1 MTADQ
6 ASAEPKGDEPEAK
19 LETKAERK
27 ARERAE
33 REAAKADQA
42 SAEPKGDEPGHAPK
56 RRVWAHGS
64 LCLDG
69 KTYAAGEIVDLPEH
83 VAATLSCLELVGVKS
98 EE

>member
-1 MTADQ
+1 MKTDQ
-6 ASAEPKGDEPEAK
+6 ASAEPKDDEPEAK
-19 LETKAERK
+19 QET
-27 ARERAE
+27 
-33 REAAKADQA
+33 
-42 SAEPKGDEPGHAPK
+42 K

-64 LCLDG
+64 LSLDG